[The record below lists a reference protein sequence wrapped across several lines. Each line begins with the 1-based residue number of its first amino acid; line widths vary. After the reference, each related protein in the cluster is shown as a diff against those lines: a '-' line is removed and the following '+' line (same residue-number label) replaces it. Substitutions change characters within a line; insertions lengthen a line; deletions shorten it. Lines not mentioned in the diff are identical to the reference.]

1 MQSSSI
7 TSWGKHCNSWA
18 WNGYCG
24 FWTIINIRCRKKFY
38 SFLIDD
44 IIGKKVMHRLLILAQ
59 LIVFYKSYST
69 YTTFDKIKNPF
80 WWDEGGVLYYELLKR
95 EQTVIVKR
103 YALQLNYLA
112 EKFLK
117 SDLILDMGF
126 DKWYCDNTRHIEVL
140 WTAKL

>member
-7 TSWGKHCNSWA
+7 TSREKHCNSWT

-44 IIGKKVMHRLLILAQ
+44 IIGKKVMHRLLILVQ
-59 LIVFYKSYST
+59 LIVLYKSYST
-69 YTTFDKIKNPF
+69 CTTFDKIKNPF
-80 WWDEGGVLYYELLKR
+80 WWDEWGVLYYELPKR

-112 EKFLK
+112 EKNLK
-117 SDLILDMGF
+117 KCPYTGHGFRQMIL
-126 DKWYCDNTRHIEVL
+126 RQH
-140 WTAKL
+140 